1 MRSAFATLIVAAGL
15 ATAAQAQAQDPAA
28 QAPAAAAPVQAAPA
42 APAAQAA
49 PAAPATPGAPQAA
62 AVGENITLPTSG
74 IGATVLNV
82 IEKVCVP
89 IVRGQSLDT
98 VAKAQGWKLN
108 KREGSWSMPL
118 GGEKA
123 HQVIIFAQNS
133 NKTVCQGEI
142 RYPIGQDEELF
153 KAVNVWSAL
162 HQPQLQMQAN
172 YVAVDPDGVKRVR
185 RSWEYYDQRT
195 STAVNI
201 STMKKPDDSPL
212 GKNYDAAAIFY
223 QERTF

>member
-1 MRSAFATLIVAAGL
+1 MRSALATLIAAAGL
-15 ATAAQAQAQDPAA
+15 ASAAQAQDPAA
-28 QAPAAAAPVQAAPA
+28 AQAAAPAA

-49 PAAPATPGAPQAA
+49 PAADPAAQPAAPGAPQAA
-62 AVGENITLPTSG
+62 PVADNITLPTSG
-74 IGATVLNV
+74 NGAVLINV
-82 IEKVCVP
+82 LEKICVP

-98 VAKAQGWKLN
+98 VAKAQGWKFN

-118 GGEKA
+118 GGDKA

-153 KAVNVWSAL
+153 KAVNVWSYL

-172 YVAVDPDGVKRVR
+172 YVAVDADGVKRVR
-185 RSWEYYDQRT
+185 RSWEYYDQKT

-201 STMKKPDDSPL
+201 STMKKPDDSPI